1 MLVFA
6 DWFFVVFH
14 SSVVLFN
21 LFGWIWQNTRK
32 ANLALLT
39 LTAASWFILGIW
51 YGIGYCPLTDWHW
64 DILKALGN
72 NDLPNSY
79 IKYLIDRIV
88 GTDLDAAMVDSSVAI
103 FFGLAVFASIF
114 VNFRKKPNA
123 DSSALS

>member
-1 MLVFA
+1 MLIFA
-6 DWFFVVFH
+6 DWFFVLFH

-21 LFGWIWQNTRK
+21 LFGWIWQKTRR

-64 DILKALGN
+64 DVLKELGRS
-72 NDLPNSY
+72 DLPNSY

-88 GTDLDAAMVDSSVAI
+88 GTDLDANLVDNSVAI
-103 FFGLAVFASIF
+103 CFGVAVFASIF
-114 VNFRKKPNA
+114 VNFRDRWFK
-123 DSSALS
+123 STQT